1 MNVDKLV
8 GNTPMIKI
16 DYEYVNMK
24 AKREAF
30 ILKLNITTIL
40 EALKTE

>member
-8 GNTPMIKI
+8 GNTRLRLIM
-16 DYEYVNMK
+16 NMK
-24 AKREAF
+24 AKKEAF

>member
-16 DYEYVNMK
+16 DYEYEGK
-24 AKREAF
+24 KEAF

>member
-16 DYEYVNMK
+16 DYEYEGKKGNYTLS
-24 AKREAF
+24 KRKRKEE
-30 ILKLNITTIL
+30 T
-40 EALKTE
+40 